1 MPYIEEGLFMNYW
14 IVGIAGM
21 TGALLHHYTSLIFEP
36 LPAGSFPVGT
46 LLVNYIGSFV
56 LSWLNGKAGTLI
68 SPGLQLAIG
77 TGLIG
82 SFTTFSTFSIETIQL
97 WEQGLWGKSGLYV
110 LCSIW
115 GGWLL
120 AWTGWKVSQLT
131 DGDKHE
137 GERS

>member
-1 MPYIEEGLFMNYW
+1 MNYW

-21 TGALLHHYTSLIFEP
+21 AGALLRHYTSLFFEP
-36 LPAGSFPVGT
+36 LPADSFPVGT
-46 LLVNYIGSFV
+46 LLVNYIGSFI

-68 SPGLQLAIG
+68 TPRLQLAIG

-97 WEQGLWGKSGLYV
+97 WEQDLWGKAVLYV
-110 LCSIW
+110 LFSIW

-120 AWTGWKVSQLT
+120 ASAGWKVSQLS
-131 DGDKHE
+131 DRDKRE
-137 GERS
+137 GEKR